1 MSRDT
6 AAFICMTEFMDMDNY
21 DPQDMQLTESEK
33 EAIENIKN
41 AQTREEIVNI
51 ISKELVRCIM
61 EQLEL

>member
-6 AAFICMTEFMDMDNY
+6 AAFIFMTEFMDMDNY
-21 DPQDMQLTESEK
+21 NPQDMQLAEREK

-41 AQTREEIVNI
+41 AQTREEIVNV
-51 ISKELVRCIM
+51 ISKELVRSIM